1 MSSRFGVLGSPI
13 GHSLSPNLHRAVI
26 ERLGVDAVYE
36 RFDVTEES
44 FPSFLEEHS
53 GWEGFSLTMPLK
65 HTARGYVASECTVSS
80 LAGAINTIV
89 RRPEG
94 WIGFNTDVWGAQQ
107 ALTHNLE
114 AQSDSVVLLGA
125 GATARSMLVALNGL
139 GVRSF
144 TVMVRDVTR
153 VEDLMATASLLDIK
167 PVVETIGTSVT
178 ADLLV
183 NTLPGTVLL
192 DDEAIEAIDTAALFD
207 VVYDPWPTRLA
218 SEWSARGLPVVS
230 GKWMLVWQ
238 ALRQARIFYGDD
250 ADDEL
255 PDEAI
260 ILTSMRASV
269 GL

>member
-1 MSSRFGVLGSPI
+1 
-13 GHSLSPNLHRAVI
+13 
-26 ERLGVDAVYE
+26 
-36 RFDVTEES
+36 
-44 FPSFLEEHS
+44 
-53 GWEGFSLTMPLK
+53 
-65 HTARGYVASECTVSS
+65 
-80 LAGAINTIV
+80 
-89 RRPEG
+89 
-94 WIGFNTDVWGAQQ
+94 
-107 ALTHNLE
+107 
-114 AQSDSVVLLGA
+114 
-125 GATARSMLVALNGL
+125 
-139 GVRSF
+139 
-144 TVMVRDVTR
+144 
-153 VEDLMATASLLDIK
+153 MATASLLDIK
-167 PVVETIGTSVT
+167 PVVEVIGTSVT

-207 VVYDPWPTRLA
+207 VAYDPWPTRLA

-250 ADDEL
+250 ADEEL

>member
-1 MSSRFGVLGSPI
+1 
-13 GHSLSPNLHRAVI
+13 
-26 ERLGVDAVYE
+26 
-36 RFDVTEES
+36 
-44 FPSFLEEHS
+44 
-53 GWEGFSLTMPLK
+53 
-65 HTARGYVASECTVSS
+65 
-80 LAGAINTIV
+80 
-89 RRPEG
+89 
-94 WIGFNTDVWGAQQ
+94 
-107 ALTHNLE
+107 
-114 AQSDSVVLLGA
+114 
-125 GATARSMLVALNGL
+125 MLVALSGL

-144 TVMVRDVTR
+144 TVMVRDTSR
-153 VEDLMATASLLDIK
+153 VENLMATASLLDIK

-207 VVYDPWPTRLA
+207 VAYDPWPTGLA

-250 ADDEL
+250 AGDEL